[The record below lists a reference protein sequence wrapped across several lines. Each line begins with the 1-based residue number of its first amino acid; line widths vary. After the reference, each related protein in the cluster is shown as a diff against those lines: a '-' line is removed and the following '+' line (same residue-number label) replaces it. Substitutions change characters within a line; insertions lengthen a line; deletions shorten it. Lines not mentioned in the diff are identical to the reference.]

1 MEILDLGARKDKD
14 DLRREDEKQQQY
26 SKDDEASLAAI
37 SLSEVSLLPYD
48 VRWLRCLVDFDL
60 VTEYCVVITS
70 AVVQLHS
77 SQNSFFMLESD
88 EGSTRRASILHLLW
102 ISQYFIEL
110 ALDFVNFLPVF
121 FLDGSA
127 SETKIL

>member
-1 MEILDLGARKDKD
+1 VEILDLGARKDKD